1 MVNVLQRNMSAV
13 IPNTSSHM
21 ALEEEE
27 SSGFVLHVE
36 ELRHNNS
43 AASLSH
49 HKEQKNTAQ
58 GFPHPWALPCSLSA
72 KLCDSDLQWAVGMG
86 TEPLPSGWDPP
97 AEPRHAEHR
106 LEGDAL
112 KALLGKQLLTAGK
125 GKKAKPHHQQELQAK
140 TTGAAEDLR
149 HGKRW
154 NSLPTQTSAVETSLV
169 LQEVNPKLP
178 LGLKLGTQSEDVGPQ
193 QSHSLNLKR
202 NNQAQTLLWHCTGNT
217 CLIWLKTPELTD
229 DWYTANYEI
238 YSIYTENWFISTD
251 QSGPLTAASTLG
263 GKRPH
268 NDSKPCK
275 LQI

>member
-1 MVNVLQRNMSAV
+1 MVNVLQRNTSAV
-13 IPNTSSHM
+13 IPNTSSHR

-58 GFPHPWALPCSLSA
+58 GFLHPWALPCSLSA

-125 GKKAKPHHQQELQAK
+125 GKKAKPHHQQELQAE

-149 HGKRW
+149 RGKRW
-154 NSLPTQTSAVETSLV
+154 SSLPTQTSAVETSLFCKR
-169 LQEVNPKLP
+169 LIQNSPWGWSWEHKARMWA
-178 LGLKLGTQSEDVGPQ
+178 
-193 QSHSLNLKR
+193 HSNLI
-202 NNQAQTLLWHCTGNT
+202 L
-217 CLIWLKTPELTD
+217 
-229 DWYTANYEI
+229 
-238 YSIYTENWFISTD
+238 
-251 QSGPLTAASTLG
+251 
-263 GKRPH
+263 
-268 NDSKPCK
+268 
-275 LQI
+275 